1 MSILRIRPALVA
13 LVWLAVL
20 AACAPTTTAPA
31 LDDPAARAVD
41 GVAQETFHRME
52 LGRLAT
58 GTYTTNVLVDV
69 DLPQGA
75 RVTVEA
81 FEGDDYLLR
90 VDSDAVPGVVWYV
103 SPDGV
108 RRDVAR

>member
-1 MSILRIRPALVA
+1 MLNSRISPALLVLVA
-13 LVWLAVL
+13 LMVL
-20 AACAPTTTAPA
+20 AACAPTATNAP
-31 LDDPAARAVD
+31 LDGPAAQAVD
-41 GVAQETFHRME
+41 RVAQETFHRME

-58 GTYTTNVLVDV
+58 GTYTTNALVDV

-90 VDSDAVPGVVWYV
+90 VDSDAVPGLVWYV
-103 SPDGV
+103 SPSGV
-108 RRDVAR
+108 RRDALR

>member
-1 MSILRIRPALVA
+1 MPNLRILPAFLVLVA
-13 LVWLAVL
+13 LTVL
-20 AACAPTTTAPA
+20 AACAPTTTSPPI
-31 LDDPAARAVD
+31 DDPAAQAVD
-41 GVAQETFHRME
+41 RLAQETFHRME

-81 FEGDDYLLR
+81 FEGDDYVLR
-90 VDSDAVPGVVWYV
+90 VDSDAVPGVIWYV

-108 RRDVAR
+108 RRDAAR